1 MPDGVELL
9 KEIAANPRDPC
20 PRFVYA
26 DWLEEAGSRDADWW
40 RESHAVE
47 TAISLRYGN
56 SDGYGDGDG
65 DGYGYGYGYGY
76 GNGDGNGYG
85 YGDGNGDGNGNGYG
99 YGYGYGYGNGDGN
112 GNGYGYGY
120 GYGYGESLMRLEVLM
135 EGKFLFVCE
144 NGFVLC
150 GVASPHPT
158 DFLRV
163 VIDRAGVVRRWGTT
177 KGLGQLAAEG
187 PLRETTIDPAGDG
200 VECLRAWIKCAI
212 PLNEAAWKE
221 YLK

>member
-47 TAISLRYGN
+47 TAISLRYGYVDGYVDGYGYGN
-56 SDGYGDGDG
+56 GYGYGDGNGYGYVDGYGDGYGNGDG
-65 DGYGYGYGYGY
+65 D

-85 YGDGNGDGNGNGYG
+85 YGK
-99 YGYGYGYGNGDGN
+99 
-112 GNGYGYGY
+112 
-120 GYGYGESLMRLEVLM
+120 SLMRLEVLM
-135 EGKFLFVCE
+135 EGEYLFVCE

-221 YLK
+221 YFVRHV

>member
-56 SDGYGDGDG
+56 SDGD
-65 DGYGYGYGYGY
+65 GYGYGYGY
-76 GNGDGNGYG
+76 GNGDGNGNG

-99 YGYGYGYGNGDGN
+99 YGYGYGYS
-112 GNGYGYGY
+112 
-120 GYGYGESLMRLEVLM
+120 YGESLMRLEVLM